1 MTHPSMT
8 RSSQVTTCANA
19 TRGTQ
24 PTHAGTSSSGK
35 AGSGKSEDPI
45 RAPKLSWSQCR
56 RHFFT
61 QACTHIHTLMCTDTK
76 THKRTRDA
84 SKTCHPS
91 RAHPAHQTVHRC
103 SRIHGEHILAR
114 DGPGL
119 CIAVPL
125 AQGDVSKEVHHLLPT
140 QQAHTGLRRP
150 VGCGVWWGGG
160 GGAGASLRDKPH
172 GRQWPHKDHEV
183 SRFGDS

>member
-1 MTHPSMT
+1 MPQALLH
-8 RSSQVTTCANA
+8 SS
-19 TRGTQ
+19 TQ
-24 PTHAGTSSSGK
+24 
-35 AGSGKSEDPI
+35 
-45 RAPKLSWSQCR
+45 
-56 RHFFT
+56 
-61 QACTHIHTLMCTDTK
+61 THIHTLMCTDTK
-76 THKRTRDA
+76 THKRTKDA

-91 RAHPAHQTVHRC
+91 RAHSAHQTIHRC

-160 GGAGASLRDKPH
+160 EGLACEPSRVATNTQAVGIPQSVSQITPGERARWRPCRSLQAARDVFSTSVRSKP
-172 GRQWPHKDHEV
+172 GR
-183 SRFGDS
+183 G